1 MNDELEAIAITN
13 ESRNDG
19 SGVTTTARMSATA
32 YQKIYSA
39 SGQGFGAKGCVVV
52 QNYTFSIKGVV
63 MAVALKLSDELVE
76 DAKPHAAAEHRSVP
90 KQIEYW
96 ARIGKAVLE
105 NPEMPLRLIQ
115 DTILS
120 REEVKAGLATPY
132 QFG

>member
-1 MNDELEAIAITN
+1 M
-13 ESRNDG
+13 
-19 SGVTTTARMSATA
+19 AT
-32 YQKIYSA
+32 
-39 SGQGFGAKGCVVV
+39 
-52 QNYTFSIKGVV
+52 
-63 MAVALKLSDELVE
+63 ALKLSEELIE
-76 DAKPHAAAEHRSVP
+76 AAKPHAAAEHRSVP

-120 REEVKAGLATPY
+120 REEVKAGLAAPY

>member
-1 MNDELEAIAITN
+1 
-13 ESRNDG
+13 
-19 SGVTTTARMSATA
+19 
-32 YQKIYSA
+32 
-39 SGQGFGAKGCVVV
+39 
-52 QNYTFSIKGVV
+52 
-63 MAVALKLSDELVE
+63 MAVALKLSDELVK

-105 NPEMPLRLIQ
+105 NPDLPLRLIQ

-120 REEVKAGLATPY
+120 REEVKAGQCAPY

>member
-1 MNDELEAIAITN
+1 
-13 ESRNDG
+13 
-19 SGVTTTARMSATA
+19 
-32 YQKIYSA
+32 
-39 SGQGFGAKGCVVV
+39 
-52 QNYTFSIKGVV
+52 

-105 NPEMPLRLIQ
+105 NPELPLRLIQ

-120 REEVKAGLATPY
+120 REEVKADMAEPY